1 MHEIHLEAYVDEDR
15 TVRLQLPNE
24 VAPGKHRIT
33 VVVDG
38 EEPAETDTFRIRVFD
53 LPGWPSDVTMRRQD
67 LYGDDER

>member
-15 TVRLQLPNE
+15 TLRVQLPDE

-33 VVVDG
+33 VVVDDA
-38 EEPAETDTFRIRVFD
+38 EAAETDTFRIRVFN
-53 LPGWPSDVTMRRQD
+53 LPGWPSDFAMRRED